1 MLNDFLEININRIIN
16 YIGAL
21 TDTPTRP
28 QQQYISYH
36 EYRNMVSNLR
46 DRQ

>member
-1 MLNDFLEININRIIN
+1 MVVALNNVLNDFLEININRIIN

-28 QQQYISYH
+28 QQQSISYI
-36 EYRNMVSNLR
+36 RI
-46 DRQ
+46 